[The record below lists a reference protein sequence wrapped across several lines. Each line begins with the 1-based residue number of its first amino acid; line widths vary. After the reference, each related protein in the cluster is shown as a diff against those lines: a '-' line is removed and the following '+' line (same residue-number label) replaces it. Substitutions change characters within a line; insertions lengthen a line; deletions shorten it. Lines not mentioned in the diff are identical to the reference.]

1 MWIGVISIFP
11 ELLVSIAS
19 AGVLGRAVKR
29 GDLAFEVFNPRNYAE
44 DRRRTV
50 DDRPYGGGPGMVMLA
65 EPLLQAVAAARA
77 AAPSPPLVVYLSPQ
91 GRRLDQPKVQSL
103 AELPSLVLLAGRYEG
118 IDQRVIDLAVD
129 EELSIGDYVLSG
141 GELPAMVV
149 VEALCRLLPGVLN
162 NQDSILSESHLDG
175 LLEYPHYTRPESV
188 RAASVPEV
196 LMCGDHGAV
205 AKWRRKQ
212 ALLRTWRER
221 PDLLSARRLE
231 DEDIRLLRDALAVQ
245 AQDGS
250 GGED

>member
-1 MWIGVISIFP
+1 MWVGVISIFP
-11 ELLVSIAS
+11 ELLASMAS
-19 AGVLGRAVKR
+19 AGVLGRALKR
-29 GDLAFEVFNPRNYAE
+29 GDLTFAVFNPRDHAR
-44 DRRRTV
+44 DRRGTV

-65 EPLLQAVAAARA
+65 EPLLQAVAKARS

-149 VEALCRLLPGVLN
+149 VEAVCRLLPGVLN

-175 LLEYPHYTRPESV
+175 LLECPHYTRPESV
-188 RAASVPEV
+188 RSASVPAV
-196 LMCGDHGAV
+196 LTCGDHDAV
-205 AKWRRKQ
+205 AKWRRRQ

-221 PDLLSARRLE
+221 PDLLSGRRLG
-231 DEDIRLLRDALAVQ
+231 DEDLELLRGALAAE
-245 AQDGS
+245 AQGADGQH
-250 GGED
+250 

>member
-1 MWIGVISIFP
+1 MWVGVISIFP
-11 ELLVSIAS
+11 ELLALMAS
-19 AGVLGRAVKR
+19 AGVLGRALKR
-29 GDLAFEVFNPRNYAE
+29 GDLTLAVFNPRDHAG
-44 DRRRTV
+44 DRRGTV

-65 EPLLQAVAAARA
+65 EPLLQAVAKARR

-149 VEALCRLLPGVLN
+149 VEAVCRLLPGVLN

-175 LLEYPHYTRPESV
+175 LLECPHYTRPESV
-188 RAASVPEV
+188 RSASVPAV
-196 LMCGDHGAV
+196 LTCGDHGAV
-205 AKWRRKQ
+205 AKWRRRQ

-221 PDLLSARRLE
+221 PDLLSGRRLG
-231 DEDIRLLRDALAVQ
+231 DEDLELLRGALAAE
-245 AQDGS
+245 AQGADGQH
-250 GGED
+250 